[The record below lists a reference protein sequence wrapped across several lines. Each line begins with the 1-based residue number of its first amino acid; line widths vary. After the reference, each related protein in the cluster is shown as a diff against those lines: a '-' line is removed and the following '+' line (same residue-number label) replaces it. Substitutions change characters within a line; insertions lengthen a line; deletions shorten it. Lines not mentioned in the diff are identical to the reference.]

1 MIDVRY
7 VRLAWR
13 ANRVTHRNL
22 YITSGSKLGCV
33 QNMDISYMYHPI
45 YIRHFGSREKVRAPA
60 VCLRIIFSD
69 YGSGAIGC
77 NPDYLRDCESDR
89 NG

>member
-1 MIDVRY
+1 MQLFFFGTKGTRTI
-7 VRLAWR
+7 
-13 ANRVTHRNL
+13 
-22 YITSGSKLGCV
+22 V

-45 YIRHFGSREKVRAPA
+45 HIRHFGSRERVRAPA

-77 NPDYLRDCESDR
+77 NPDDLRDCEPD
-89 NG
+89 

>member
-1 MIDVRY
+1 MFIDMTY
-7 VRLAWR
+7 VTA
-13 ANRVTHRNL
+13 
-22 YITSGSKLGCV
+22 SKSV

-45 YIRHFGSREKVRAPA
+45 HIRHFGSREKVRASA
-60 VCLRIIFSD
+60 LCLRIIFSD

-77 NPDYLRDCESDR
+77 NPDDLRDCESDR